1 MNFTFTPEISIT
13 NGRLSGEYIKLSSGA
28 ERDRILMT
36 TRLCIR
42 SRKEVAMTLL
52 TTFYLSRIIGK
63 EVFGTDGDVIGTIK
77 DILIGAAPSGLNEPE
92 QQMVTGVKLKI
103 RKNTKIYSFRTFRV
117 VKAREMLNVTCSG
130 LEELEK
136 EFIENGLLLVENILD
151 KQIVDLNGR
160 KLVRVNDVRLAT
172 IPTGTYAVAV
182 DVGIDGLLRRI
193 GISNPIKKILSVFN
207 VNIPTKY
214 ILWDDVQ
221 AIDFSNQNIK
231 LSKSYAKLHT
241 LHPSDLADI
250 LEDLGKKSSTS
261 LFSALDEEK
270 AADVLEEL
278 EPSAQV
284 HIIESLP
291 VDKVADV
298 LEKMP
303 ADEVADILDELEEEK
318 AELLLREMEAE
329 SSQEVR
335 ELLEYDDNLVG
346 SIMTTDYLSF
356 TGTKTIE
363 EVLNELRIKKP
374 EAYELYNMFVTE
386 NDDKLIGTF
395 TLRDLVISE
404 PEKTLY
410 EIMKSEPISLFDDQK
425 ASVIA
430 EIVSKYDLLAVPV
443 VDENEQLQGMV
454 VVDDVV
460 DDLISERKTR
470 KR

>member
-1 MNFTFTPEISIT
+1 
-13 NGRLSGEYIKLSSGA
+13 
-28 ERDRILMT
+28 
-36 TRLCIR
+36 
-42 SRKEVAMTLL
+42 MTLL
-52 TTFYLSRIIGK
+52 TTFYLSGIIGK
-63 EVFGTDGDVIGTIK
+63 EVFGTDGDAIGTIK
-77 DILIGAAPSGLNEPE
+77 DLLIGAAPSGLNEPE

-103 RKNTKIYSFRTFRV
+103 RKNIKIYSFRTFRV

-172 IPTGTYAVAV
+172 VPTGTYAVAV

-193 GISNPIKKILSVFN
+193 GISNPIKKVLSVFN
-207 VNIPTKY
+207 VSIPTKY

-278 EPSAQV
+278 EPSAQI

-374 EAYELYNMFVTE
+374 EAPELYNMFVTE
-386 NDDKLIGTF
+386 DDDTLIGTF

-404 PEKTLY
+404 PDKTLN

-460 DDLISERKTR
+460 DDLISERRTR